1 MGKVIKL
8 EIVHKS
14 GSNGVPRKEK
24 ETETLCGG
32 APGLGQA
39 HKCSANAEEVLL
51 WCVSFCALQMKR
63 QGLG

>member
-8 EIVHKS
+8 EVVHMS
-14 GSNGVPRKEK
+14 GSNRFPRKEK
-24 ETETLCGG
+24 ETETLCDG

-51 WCVSFCALQMKR
+51 WCVCFCALQMER